1 MSKDRSSAGP
11 AFQLGDFAEFADALN
26 DQREQTETVVRLALK
41 RVGERS
47 PSDVL
52 DELRTVAHSL
62 DDTLVSLEHAAEE
75 LRVQNNALFEARS
88 ELEDM
93 SAVFRD
99 LFELAPTACFVTNP
113 ETRIQYLNQAAC
125 SLLRRSRNSLAGK
138 PLISHVPLEHRAAT
152 ASAHSR

>member
-99 LFELAPTACFVTNP
+99 
-113 ETRIQYLNQAAC
+113 
-125 SLLRRSRNSLAGK
+125 
-138 PLISHVPLEHRAAT
+138 
-152 ASAHSR
+152 